1 MRLRPLAFAV
11 AVTVAGC
18 SRGEL
23 TPATA
28 EPGLPVAALSAPVP
42 PPSAPPTPPA
52 PAVPPTPYR
61 PPTDLGGKA
70 VAALTATRPPAPVAL
85 PTVTKPV
92 PRVSDFDRGEL
103 PATALKPTARTT
115 PLTPG
120 KPARPTPPTEG
131 LPADFALASVESPD
145 RLKLPEAASR
155 PPTPKPP
162 LTAGDLPRQARQRPD
177 KPSADDPIDDI
188 LAARVVFT
196 PLSRPALRELLML
209 FRLPD
214 PFELAEQMRRQ
225 PTPPVAPL
233 DADALPVQ
241 VR

>member
-23 TPATA
+23 TPAAA
-28 EPGLPVAALSAPVP
+28 EPGLPVAALSAPTQ
-42 PPSAPPTPPA
+42 PPTPPTPVA
-52 PAVPPTPYR
+52 PVAPPTPYR

-92 PRVSDFDRGEL
+92 PRVSEFDRGEL

-120 KPARPTPPTEG
+120 KP
-131 LPADFALASVESPD
+131 
-145 RLKLPEAASR
+145 
-155 PPTPKPP
+155 
-162 LTAGDLPRQARQRPD
+162 
-177 KPSADDPIDDI
+177 PSEVWGVAQF
-188 LAARVVFT
+188 VVVNQQFQK
-196 PLSRPALRELLML
+196 ML
-209 FRLPD
+209 FGNRHSRLRRTGNLLFD
-214 PFELAEQMRRQ
+214 CLCFKFRFELNGF
-225 PTPPVAPL
+225 P
-233 DADALPVQ
+233 
-241 VR
+241 